1 MFTDYTF
8 LLNFSP
14 RMPLLLS
21 NESCDLTQLN
31 GKYENCSEF
40 YTKYYLAN
48 GDSPN
53 KNTEKHNDDKLLIRQ
68 PKFQQSVD
76 IDRLKTY
83 PKIVF
88 LGTVSALASP
98 ERNHTSILIDTA

>member
-1 MFTDYTF
+1 
-8 LLNFSP
+8 
-14 RMPLLLS
+14 MPILLS
-21 NESCDLTQLN
+21 NKSCDLTQLN
-31 GKYENCSEF
+31 GKNENSLEF

-48 GDSPN
+48 GASPN
-53 KNTEKHNDDKLLIRQ
+53 KSAEKHNNDKLLSIRQ

-76 IDRLKTY
+76 IDRLKIY

-88 LGTVSALASP
+88 LGTVSAIASL